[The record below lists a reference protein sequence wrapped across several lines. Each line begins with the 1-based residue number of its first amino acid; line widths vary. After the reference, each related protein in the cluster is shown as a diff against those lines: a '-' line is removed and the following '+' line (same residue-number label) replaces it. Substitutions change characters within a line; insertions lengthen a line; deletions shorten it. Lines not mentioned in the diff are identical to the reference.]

1 MPQMAA
7 AHDHQLAPTNRRLR
21 TGSGFEGVSIHSS
34 RHTNAPLSCTTHP
47 DLICHILT
55 SSPSIQIRLLPFS
68 GRPSSAYIPR
78 IHPIRWHYPSLS
90 SAAKE
95 QTSFKLCSQYF
106 QCQILMYCTSLALP
120 FSLLTSL
127 SVMPTSEQHPTR
139 CVDPPPAEST
149 CDAICQ
155 AGPCCQI
162 AQECELERNPVQY
175 VVGDCVPDGQGGCKR
190 SAPGSPSGCCS
201 PSGHDRPQGVLLWV
215 IVLPDLLIVCA
226 PSSRV
231 LL

>member
-1 MPQMAA
+1 
-7 AHDHQLAPTNRRLR
+7 
-21 TGSGFEGVSIHSS
+21 
-34 RHTNAPLSCTTHP
+34 
-47 DLICHILT
+47 
-55 SSPSIQIRLLPFS
+55 
-68 GRPSSAYIPR
+68 
-78 IHPIRWHYPSLS
+78 
-90 SAAKE
+90 
-95 QTSFKLCSQYF
+95 
-106 QCQILMYCTSLALP
+106 
-120 FSLLTSL
+120 
-127 SVMPTSEQHPTR
+127 MPTSEQHPTR

-226 PSSRV
+226 RLLESCCESDSVQMRAISSRDQCCV
-231 LL
+231 DSRPCCTLDSPGTDCRQGRCLCLLW